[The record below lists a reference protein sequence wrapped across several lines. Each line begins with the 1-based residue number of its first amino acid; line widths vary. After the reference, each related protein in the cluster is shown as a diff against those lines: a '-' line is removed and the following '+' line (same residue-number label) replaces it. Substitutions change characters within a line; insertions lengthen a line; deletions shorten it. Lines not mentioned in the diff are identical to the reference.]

1 MPQNQCAA
9 ETEQNMSY
17 LVIVESPTK
26 VKTIG
31 KHLGSKYKVKA
42 SMGHLRDL
50 PKSDIG
56 IDIEGG
62 FVPKYLAIRGK
73 SALVKELRA
82 LAEESEAI
90 YLATDPDREGEAI
103 SWHLK
108 ELLGLDEKK
117 TKRVTFNEITKN
129 AIVEG
134 IKHPRSIDENLVNAQ
149 QARRLLDRIVGY
161 KLSPLLWKKVRYGLS
176 AGRVQSVA
184 TRLVIDRENEI
195 REFVPREFWT
205 LDADFSRISPNEGA
219 FSARFY
225 GTEKK
230 KIEPSSAEETDKI
243 IESIKNAA
251 FFVKSIKKGQKKRS
265 PVPPFITSTLQQ
277 EASRRFGMSPSRTM
291 TIAQQLYEGVDV
303 EGVGSTGLIT
313 YMRTDS
319 LRLADEAIF
328 AVRNYITDT
337 YGESFCPKT
346 RRVFKTKKGAQDAH
360 EAIRP
365 SDVTLTP
372 ERIKKS
378 LTADQYKLYR
388 IIWSRFV
395 ACQMESAVY
404 DTMSVD
410 IAAGEYIFRATSS
423 KIAFKGYTAVYSD
436 MAAEQEEAEVSAL
449 PELSENEPLK
459 FEGEKSEQ
467 HFTLPPARYTDGSLI
482 KAMEEKGVGRP
493 STYAPTISTIIN
505 REYVI
510 KEGKNLKPTPL
521 GEVVNGL
528 MVDQFGD
535 IVDVEFTA
543 HMEETLDEVEAG
555 NKDWK
560 QTLSDFYG
568 PFAEKL
574 EAAEKALEGKRLKV
588 PDEETDIVCEL
599 CGRKMVVK
607 SGRFGKFLA
616 CPGFPDC
623 KNTKA
628 IVEKTPGECP
638 TCGGQILKKKSK
650 NGYWY
655 YGCENFPECAF
666 MTWDVPQDAKCEVCG
681 KTLYKRSGRGPKK
694 MFCANPDCERYE
706 PQEYKKK
713 EEAPKKTAKKTAAK
727 KTTKKTGS
735 AMSKNSA
742 GKKDE

>member
-1 MPQNQCAA
+1 
-9 ETEQNMSY
+9 MSY

-31 KHLGSKYKVKA
+31 KHLGSKYKVMA

-73 SALVKELRA
+73 SALIRELKS
-82 LAEESEAI
+82 LAADADAI

-108 ELLGLDEKK
+108 ELLELDEKK

-129 AIVEG
+129 AILEG
-134 IKHPRSIDENLVNAQ
+134 IKKPRDIDENLVNAQ

-205 LDADFSRISPNEGA
+205 IDADFSRLVPGFEKFTA
-219 FSARFY
+219 KFH
-225 GTEKK
+225 GTDTK
-230 KIEPSSAEETDKI
+230 KIEPASQEETDSI
-243 IESIKNAA
+243 IESIKDAD
-251 FFVKSIKKGQKKRS
+251 FFVKSIKRAEKKRS

-277 EASRRFGMSPSRTM
+277 EASRRFGMTPSRTM
-291 TIAQQLYEGVDV
+291 TIAQQLYEGVEVD
-303 EGVGSTGLIT
+303 GMGLTGLIT

-319 LRLADEAIF
+319 LRLADEAIY
-328 AVRNYITDT
+328 AVRNYITET
-337 YGESFCPKT
+337 FGESYCPKT
-346 RRVFKTKKGAQDAH
+346 RRVFKTKKSAQDAH

-365 SDVTLTP
+365 AYVELTP
-372 ERIKKS
+372 EKIKKN
-378 LTADQYKLYR
+378 LTPDQYKLYR

-404 DTMSVD
+404 DTMAVD
-410 IAAGEYIFRATSS
+410 IAANKYIFRATSS

-436 MAAEQEEAEVSAL
+436 MAAEQEEQAANLL
-449 PELSENEPLK
+449 PELSENEKLK
-459 FEGEKSEQ
+459 FEGKTCEE
-467 HFTLPPARYTDGSLI
+467 HFTTPPARYTDGCLI

-493 STYAPTISTIIN
+493 STYAPTISTILD
-505 REYVI
+505 REYVV
-510 KEGKNLKPTPL
+510 KEGKSLKPTPL

-528 MVDQFGD
+528 MVEQFSD
-535 IVDVEFTA
+535 IIDVEFTA
-543 HMEETLDEVEAG
+543 HMEQQLDEVETG
-555 NKDWK
+555 SKDWK
-560 QTLSDFYG
+560 KTLSDFYG
-568 PFAEKL
+568 PFAEEL
-574 EAAEKALEGKRLKV
+574 EKAEEALEGKRLKV
-588 PDEETDIVCEL
+588 PDEVTDIVCEH
-599 CGRKMVVK
+599 CGRNMVVK

-616 CPGFPDC
+616 CPGFPEC

-638 TCGGQILKKKSK
+638 VCGGEILKKKSK

-655 YGCENFPECAF
+655 YGCEKFPECTF
-666 MTWDVPQDAKCEVCG
+666 MTWDVPQKEKCEVCG
-681 KTLYKRSGRGPKK
+681 KTMYKRSGRGSKK
-694 MFCANPDCERYE
+694 IFCANPDCERYE
-706 PQEYKKK
+706 PQEYKAKSETSKK
-713 EEAPKKTAKKTAAK
+713 SSK
-727 KTTKKTGS
+727 KTTKKASS
-735 AMSKNSA
+735 AKKTATKKTSSKKSA
-742 GKKDE
+742 EKK

>member
-1 MPQNQCAA
+1 
-9 ETEQNMSY
+9 MSY

-31 KHLGSKYKVKA
+31 KHLGSKYKVIA

-73 SALVKELRA
+73 SALIRELRS
-82 LAEESEAI
+82 LAADADAI

-108 ELLGLDEKK
+108 ELLELDDKK

-129 AIVEG
+129 AILEG
-134 IKHPRSIDENLVNAQ
+134 IKKPRDIDENLVNAQ

-205 LDADFSRISPNEGA
+205 IDANFKRLIPEFESFTA
-219 FSARFY
+219 KFH
-225 GTEKK
+225 GTETK
-230 KIEPSSAEETDKI
+230 KIEPASQEETDAI
-243 IESIKNAA
+243 IDSIKDAD
-251 FFVKSIKKGQKKRS
+251 FYVKSIKRAEKKRS

-291 TIAQQLYEGVDV
+291 TIAQQLYEGVEVD
-303 EGVGSTGLIT
+303 GMGLTGLIT

-319 LRLADEAIF
+319 LRLADEAIY
-328 AVRNYITDT
+328 AVRNYITET
-337 YGESFCPKT
+337 FGANYCPKT
-346 RRVFKTKKGAQDAH
+346 RRVFKTKKSAQDAH

-365 SDVTLTP
+365 AYVELTP
-372 ERIKKS
+372 EKLKKN
-378 LTADQYKLYR
+378 LTPDQYKLYR

-404 DTMSVD
+404 DTMTVD
-410 IAAGEYIFRATSS
+410 ISANKYIFRATSS

-436 MAAEQEEAEVSAL
+436 MAAEEEQVADVL
-449 PELSENEPLK
+449 PELSENEKLGFVGK
-459 FEGEKSEQ
+459 TCEQ
-467 HFTLPPARYTDGSLI
+467 HFTSPPARYTDGSLI

-493 STYAPTISTIIN
+493 STYAPTISTILD
-505 REYVI
+505 REYVV
-510 KEGKNLKPTPL
+510 KEGKSLKPTAL
-521 GEVVNGL
+521 GEVVNSL
-528 MVDQFGD
+528 MVDQFSD
-535 IVDVEFTA
+535 IIDVEFTA
-543 HMEETLDEVEAG
+543 HMEQQLDEVETG

-560 QTLSDFYG
+560 KTLSDFYG
-568 PFAEKL
+568 PFAEEL
-574 EAAEKALEGKRLKV
+574 EKAEEALEGKRLKV
-588 PDEETDIVCEL
+588 PDEVTDIVCEL
-599 CGRKMVVK
+599 CGRNMVVK

-616 CPGFPDC
+616 CPGFPEC

-638 TCGGQILKKKSK
+638 VCGGEILKKKSK

-655 YGCENFPECAF
+655 YGCEKFPECTF
-666 MTWDVPQDAKCEVCG
+666 MTWDVPQKEKCEVCG
-681 KTLYKRSGRGPKK
+681 KTMYKRSGRGSKK
-694 MFCANPDCERYE
+694 IFCANPDCERYE
-706 PQEYKKK
+706 PQEDRT
-713 EEAPKKTAKKTAAK
+713 KKTTKKTTKKASAKKTAAK
-727 KTTKKTGS
+727 KTSSKKSTE
-735 AMSKNSA
+735 KN
-742 GKKDE
+742 

>member
-1 MPQNQCAA
+1 
-9 ETEQNMSY
+9 MSY

-31 KHLGSKYKVKA
+31 KHLGSKYKVMA

-56 IDIEGG
+56 IDIDGG

-73 SALVKELRA
+73 SALIRELRS
-82 LAEESEAI
+82 LAAESDAI

-108 ELLGLDEKK
+108 ELLELDDKK

-129 AIVEG
+129 AILEG
-134 IKHPRSIDENLVNAQ
+134 IKKPRDIDENLVNAQ

-205 LDADFSRISPNEGA
+205 IDADFSRIAPNVGS
-219 FSARFY
+219 FSAKFY
-225 GTEKK
+225 GTEAK
-230 KIEPSSAEETDKI
+230 KIEPASAEETDAI
-243 IESIKNAA
+243 IENIKNAD
-251 FFVKSIKKGQKKRS
+251 FYVKSIKRAQKKRS

-291 TIAQQLYEGVDV
+291 TIAQQLYEGIEVD
-303 EGVGSTGLIT
+303 GMGSTGLIT

-319 LRLADEAIF
+319 LRLADESIY
-328 AVRNYITDT
+328 AVRNFITET
-337 YGESFCPKT
+337 YGESFLPKT
-346 RRVFKTKKGAQDAH
+346 RRVFKTKKSAQDAH

-365 SDVTLTP
+365 TYVELTP
-372 ERIKKS
+372 EKLKKN
-378 LTADQYKLYR
+378 LTPDQFKLYR

-395 ACQMESAVY
+395 ACQMESALY

-410 IAAGEYIFRATSS
+410 ISAKEYIFRATSS

-436 MAAEQEEAEVSAL
+436 MAAEEEESANTL
-449 PELSENEPLK
+449 PELFENEKLK
-459 FEGEKSEQ
+459 FDGKVAEQ
-467 HFTLPPARYTDGSLI
+467 HFTAPPSRYTDGSLI

-493 STYAPTISTIIN
+493 STYAPTISTILD
-505 REYVI
+505 REYVV
-510 KEGKNLKPTPL
+510 KEGKTLKPTAL

-528 MVDQFGD
+528 MVDQFSD
-535 IVDVEFTA
+535 IIDVEFTA
-543 HMEETLDEVEAG
+543 HMEEQLDEVEAG

-560 QTLSDFYG
+560 KTLSDFYG
-568 PFAEKL
+568 PFAKEL
-574 EAAEKALEGKRLKV
+574 EEAEVALEGKRLKV
-588 PDEETDIVCEL
+588 PDEVTDIVCEL
-599 CGRKMVVK
+599 CGKNMVVK

-616 CPGFPDC
+616 CPGFPEC

-638 TCGGQILKKKSK
+638 VCGGEILKKKSK

-655 YGCENFPECAF
+655 YGCEKFPECTF
-666 MTWDVPQDAKCEVCG
+666 MTWDVPQKEKCEVCG
-681 KTLYKRSGRGPKK
+681 KTMYKRSGRGSKK
-694 MFCANPDCERYE
+694 IFCANPDCERYE
-706 PQEYKKK
+706 PQEEK
-713 EEAPKKTAKKTAAK
+713 PK
-727 KTTKKTGS
+727 KTTKKAT
-735 AMSKNSA
+735 
-742 GKKDE
+742 KKTTTKKKTVKK

>member
-1 MPQNQCAA
+1 
-9 ETEQNMSY
+9 MSY

-31 KHLGSKYKVKA
+31 KHLGSKYTVKA

-73 SALVKELRA
+73 SALIRELRS

-117 TKRVTFNEITKN
+117 TKRVTFNEITKK
-129 AIVEG
+129 AITEG
-134 IKHPRSIDENLVNAQ
+134 IKKPRDIDENLVNAQ

-205 LDADFSRISPNEGA
+205 IDANFSRIAPNIGSFTA
-219 FSARFY
+219 KFH

-230 KIEPSSAEETDKI
+230 KIEPASAEETDKI
-243 IESIKNAA
+243 ISSIKNAE
-251 FFVKSIKKGQKKRS
+251 FSVKTIRRGQKKRS

-291 TIAQQLYEGVDV
+291 TIAQQLYEGVDI
-303 EGVGSTGLIT
+303 EGIGSTGLIT

-319 LRLADEAIF
+319 LRLADEAIVD
-328 AVRNYITDT
+328 VRKYITEA
-337 YGESFCPKT
+337 YGENFLPGT
-346 RRVFKTKKGAQDAH
+346 RRVFKTKKSAQDAH

-365 SDVTLTP
+365 SDVFLTP
-372 ERIKKS
+372 EKIKKS
-378 LTADQYKLYR
+378 LTPDQYKLYR
-388 IIWSRFV
+388 VIWSRFV

-410 IAAGEYIFRATSS
+410 IGAGEYIFRATSS
-423 KIAFKGYTAVYSD
+423 RVAFRGYTAVYSD
-436 MAAEQEEAEVSAL
+436 MAAELEEEEANTL
-449 PELSENEPLK
+449 PELFENEQLV

-467 HFTLPPARYTDGSLI
+467 HFTSPPARYTDGSLI

-493 STYAPTISTIIN
+493 STYAPTISTILN

-510 KEGKNLKPTPL
+510 KEGKSLKPTPL

-528 MVDQFGD
+528 MTEQFAD

-543 HMEETLDEVEAG
+543 HMEEALDDVEAG
-555 NKDWK
+555 KSY
-560 QTLSDFYG
+560 TFGSDDEAG
-568 PFAEKL
+568 PVTTQL
-574 EAAEKALEGKRLKV
+574 YNRLRAIQLGDE
-588 PDEETDIVCEL
+588 PDTHNWV
-599 CGRKMVVK
+599 
-607 SGRFGKFLA
+607 
-616 CPGFPDC
+616 
-623 KNTKA
+623 T
-628 IVEKTPGECP
+628 IVE
-638 TCGGQILKKKSK
+638 
-650 NGYWY
+650 
-655 YGCENFPECAF
+655 
-666 MTWDVPQDAKCEVCG
+666 
-681 KTLYKRSGRGPKK
+681 
-694 MFCANPDCERYE
+694 
-706 PQEYKKK
+706 
-713 EEAPKKTAKKTAAK
+713 
-727 KTTKKTGS
+727 
-735 AMSKNSA
+735 
-742 GKKDE
+742 

>member
-1 MPQNQCAA
+1 
-9 ETEQNMSY
+9 MSY

-31 KHLGSKYKVKA
+31 KHLGSKYTVKA

-56 IDIEGG
+56 IDIDGG

-73 SALVKELRA
+73 SALIRELRA
-82 LAEESEAI
+82 LAAESDAI

-108 ELLGLDEKK
+108 ELLELDEKK

-129 AIVEG
+129 AILEG
-134 IKHPRSIDENLVNAQ
+134 IKKPRDIDENLVNAQ

-195 REFVPREFWT
+195 RDFVPREFWT
-205 LDADFSRISPNEGA
+205 IDANFSRIAPKIGS
-219 FSARFY
+219 FSAKFY
-225 GTEKK
+225 GTEDK
-230 KIEPSSAEETDKI
+230 KIEPATAEETNSI
-243 IESIKNAA
+243 IESIRNAN
-251 FFVKSIKKGQKKRS
+251 FFVKSIKRAQKKRS

-291 TIAQQLYEGVDV
+291 AIAQQLYEGIEVD
-303 EGVGSTGLIT
+303 GMGLTGLIT

-319 LRLADEAIF
+319 LRLADEAVY
-328 AVRNYITDT
+328 AVRNYINSTF
-337 YGESFCPKT
+337 GEDYCPKSA
-346 RRVFKTKKGAQDAH
+346 RVFKTKKSAQDAH

-365 SDVTLTP
+365 AYVELTP
-372 ERIKKS
+372 DKLKKN
-378 LTADQYKLYR
+378 LTSDQYKLYR

-404 DTMSVD
+404 NTMSVD
-410 IAAGEYIFRATSS
+410 IAANEYIFRATSS

-436 MAAEQEEAEVSAL
+436 MAAEAEDAQASSL
-449 PELSENEPLK
+449 PELSENEKLI
-459 FEGEKSEQ
+459 FEGEYSEQ
-467 HFTLPPARYTDGSLI
+467 HFTTPPARYTDGSLI

-493 STYAPTISTIIN
+493 STYAPTISTILD

-510 KEGKNLKPTPL
+510 KEGKSLKPTPL

-528 MVDQFGD
+528 MVEQFSD
-535 IVDVEFTA
+535 IIDVEFTA
-543 HMEETLDEVEAG
+543 HMEEQLDEVEAG

-560 QTLSDFYG
+560 KTLEDFYG
-568 PFAEKL
+568 PFAEEL
-574 EAAEKALEGKRLKV
+574 EEAERALEGKRLKV
-588 PDEETDIVCEL
+588 PDEVTDIVCEL
-599 CGRKMVVK
+599 CGKNMVVK

-616 CPGFPDC
+616 CPGFPEC

-628 IVEKTPGECP
+628 IVEATPGECP
-638 TCGGQILKKKSK
+638 ECGGQILKKKSK

-655 YGCENFPECAF
+655 YGCEKFPECTF
-666 MTWDVPQDAKCEVCG
+666 MTWDVPQKEKCEVCG
-681 KTLYKRSGRGPKK
+681 KTLYKRSGRGSKK
-694 MFCANPDCERYE
+694 MFCANPKCEKYE
-706 PQEYKKK
+706 PQEDRSKASEKKK
-713 EEAPKKTAKKTAAK
+713 ASSKTAKKAVK
-727 KTTKKTGS
+727 KTTSKKS
-735 AMSKNSA
+735 SE
-742 GKKDE
+742 KKKSE

>member
-1 MPQNQCAA
+1 
-9 ETEQNMSY
+9 MSY

-31 KHLGSKYKVKA
+31 KHLGSKYKVMA

-73 SALVKELRA
+73 SALIRELKS
-82 LAEESEAI
+82 LAADADAI

-108 ELLGLDEKK
+108 ELLELDEKK

-129 AIVEG
+129 AILEG
-134 IKHPRSIDENLVNAQ
+134 IKKPRDIDENLVNAQ

-205 LDADFSRISPNEGA
+205 IDADFSRLVPGFEKFTA
-219 FSARFY
+219 KFH
-225 GTEKK
+225 GTDTK
-230 KIEPSSAEETDKI
+230 KIEPASQEETDSI
-243 IESIKNAA
+243 IESIKDAD
-251 FFVKSIKKGQKKRS
+251 FFVKSIKRAEKKRS

-277 EASRRFGMSPSRTM
+277 EASRRFGMTPSRTM
-291 TIAQQLYEGVDV
+291 TIAQQLYEGVEVD
-303 EGVGSTGLIT
+303 GMGLTGLIT

-319 LRLADEAIF
+319 LRLADEAIY
-328 AVRNYITDT
+328 AVRNYITET
-337 YGESFCPKT
+337 FGESYCPKT
-346 RRVFKTKKGAQDAH
+346 RRVFKTKKSAQDAH

-365 SDVTLTP
+365 AYVELTP
-372 ERIKKS
+372 EKIKKN
-378 LTADQYKLYR
+378 LTPDQYKLYR

-404 DTMSVD
+404 DTMAVD
-410 IAAGEYIFRATSS
+410 IAANKYIFRATSS

-436 MAAEQEEAEVSAL
+436 MAAEQEEQAANLL
-449 PELSENEPLK
+449 PELSENEKLK
-459 FEGEKSEQ
+459 FEGKACEQ
-467 HFTLPPARYTDGSLI
+467 HFTTPPARYTDGSLI

-493 STYAPTISTIIN
+493 STYAPTISTILD
-505 REYVI
+505 REYVV
-510 KEGKNLKPTPL
+510 KEGKSLKPTPL

-528 MVDQFGD
+528 MVEQFSD
-535 IVDVEFTA
+535 IIDVEFTA
-543 HMEETLDEVEAG
+543 HMEQQLDEVETG
-555 NKDWK
+555 SKDWK
-560 QTLSDFYG
+560 KTLSDFYG
-568 PFAEKL
+568 PFAEEL
-574 EAAEKALEGKRLKV
+574 EKAEEALEGKRLKV
-588 PDEETDIVCEL
+588 PDEVTDIVCEL
-599 CGRKMVVK
+599 CGRNMVVK

-616 CPGFPDC
+616 CPGFPEC

-638 TCGGQILKKKSK
+638 VCGGEILKKKSK

-655 YGCENFPECAF
+655 YGCEKFPECTF
-666 MTWDVPQDAKCEVCG
+666 MTWDVPQKEKCEVCG
-681 KTLYKRSGRGPKK
+681 KTMYKRSGRGSKK
-694 MFCANPDCERYE
+694 IFCANPDCERYE
-706 PQEYKKK
+706 PQEYKAKSETSKK
-713 EEAPKKTAKKTAAK
+713 SSK
-727 KTTKKTGS
+727 KTTKKASS
-735 AMSKNSA
+735 AKKTATKKTSSKKSA
-742 GKKDE
+742 EKK